1 MHLICP
7 SCLAKNRV
15 PEERLQ
21 EHPSCGKCGTD
32 LMMSQPIALNDENFE
47 RYTEGT
53 QLPVLVDFWAE
64 WCGPCKMMGPQFA
77 LAAQQLPTVRFAKVD
92 TEASPKISVRHRI
105 RSIPTMILFREGV
118 ELARASGAMSSAD
131 ILRWVKENAG

>member
-15 PEERLQ
+15 PEERLL

-32 LMMSQPIALNDENFE
+32 LMKSQPIALNDENFA

-77 LAAQQLPTVRFAKVD
+77 LAAQQLPAVRFAKVD

-118 ELARASGAMSSAD
+118 ELARASGAMTSAD